1 MIERMSDPLL
11 MGLDIGTTHCKAVV
25 YTPEGKQ
32 IGMGRARTPT
42 IVPAPGL
49 AEYAPDELWRVIVG
63 VIRDALSQTEA
74 AGRDPRDIAGLAVAS
89 MGEAGVL
96 LDEADEPCSVMM
108 SWHDTR
114 TLEENRWWMETFG
127 GRRVFG
133 ITGLT
138 PQPNF
143 TMAKLL
149 WIRRHHPESTAC
161 AVRWLHIADWVAYRL
176 TGAAATDP
184 SMASRSMGFDLRTRD
199 WSPELFE
206 AAEIPISL
214 MPPIVPA
221 GSVIG
226 HVTPNA
232 AALTGLAAGTAVAA
246 GGHDHL
252 CGAFGVGATHVG
264 QVLNSMGTAE
274 ALLMVLPLPPLTD
287 KMYASRVHL
296 GAHTAPNV
304 YYTIG
309 GLPASGATLEWACNL
324 ITPDLPR
331 EQGYRRLNDLAEGVA
346 PGSLG
351 ATFLAHL
358 RGAGPPYSDPIARGA
373 FIGLT
378 VSTGPAEMARAVFE
392 GMAYTWRTA
401 LDNIENTTGELVRD
415 ITVIGG
421 GARNRVWVQ
430 VKADVAAQPLH
441 VVEVEEGTAWGAAAL
456 AGVGVGVFRDAEDVT
471 AHARFA
477 RRTVEPDPARS
488 ERYQRLYHE
497 IYGPLYGLLKDV
509 HHRLR
514 HID

>member
-1 MIERMSDPLL
+1 MSDTLL

-25 YTPEGKQ
+25 YTPEGTQ
-32 IGMGRARTPT
+32 VGMGRARTPT
-42 IVPAPGL
+42 IIPSPGL
-49 AEYAPDELWRVIVG
+49 AEYAPDDLWQTIVG
-63 VIRDALSQTEA
+63 VIRDALAQTQA
-74 AGRDPRDIAGLAVAS
+74 AGRDPRAIVGLAVAS

-96 LDEADEPCSVMM
+96 LDEADQPCSVMM

-143 TMAKLL
+143 TLAKLL
-149 WIRRHHPESTAC
+149 WIRRKEPDSMAC
-161 AVRWLHIADWVAYRL
+161 AARWLHLADWVAYRL
-176 TGAAATDP
+176 SGVAATDP
-184 SMASRSMGFDLRTRD
+184 SMASRTMGFDLRTRD
-199 WSPELFE
+199 WAAELFE
-206 AAEIPISL
+206 AAEIPIGL

-221 GSVIG
+221 GTVIG
-226 HVTPNA
+226 RVTPEA
-232 AALTGLAAGTAVAA
+232 AAGAGLGAGTPVAV

-252 CGAFGVGATHVG
+252 CGAFGVGVTRAG

-287 KMYASRVHL
+287 LMYASRVHL
-296 GAHTAPNV
+296 GAHTAPDA

-309 GLPASGATLEWACNL
+309 GLPASGATLEWACDL
-324 ITPDLPR
+324 FAPGLPR
-331 EQGYRRLNDLAEGVA
+331 VEAYHRLNDLAEGVP

-373 FIGLT
+373 FVGLNL
-378 VSTGPAEMARAVFE
+378 STGPAEMARAVFE

-401 LDNIENTTGELVRD
+401 LDNIESTNGEPVRD

-456 AGVGVGVFRDAEDVT
+456 AGVGVGVFRDADDVT

-477 RRTVEPDPARS
+477 HRTIEPDAARS
-488 ERYQRLYHE
+488 ARYERLYRE
-497 IYGPLYGLLKDV
+497 IYGPLYGLLKDT
-509 HHRLR
+509 HHHLR
-514 HID
+514 QID